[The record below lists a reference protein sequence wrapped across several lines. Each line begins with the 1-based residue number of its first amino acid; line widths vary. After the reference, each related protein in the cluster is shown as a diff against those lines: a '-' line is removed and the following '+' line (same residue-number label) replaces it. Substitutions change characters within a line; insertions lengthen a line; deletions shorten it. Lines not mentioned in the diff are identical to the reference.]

1 MPFRRTL
8 SGRTSLPRK
17 VIHMPVLDR
26 LDSQQLTPDTGISL
40 ELTRVIR
47 ASKQRVF
54 DAWTRPET
62 IRQWFGPE
70 GYTTLPVKADSKP
83 GGAYEIKMEG
93 AALAPSE
100 ELRRASV
107 SGMYTKV
114 DPYDLVQFTWAA
126 TWAPDEASL
135 VTIHLR
141 DVDGGTELRLVH
153 ERFASEISCKAHS
166 AGWTGAMVKFAKL
179 LEA

>member
-1 MPFRRTL
+1 
-8 SGRTSLPRK
+8 
-17 VIHMPVLDR
+17 MPVLDG

-47 ASKQRVF
+47 APRQRVF

-70 GYTTLPVKADSKP
+70 GFTTPLVRTDPKP
-83 GGAYEIKMEG
+83 GGPYEIHMEG
-93 AALAPSE
+93 PKPCEGEVQRTSAVTGS
-100 ELRRASV
+100 
-107 SGMYTKV
+107 YTKV
-114 DPYDLVQFTWAA
+114 NPYDLLQFTWAA
-126 TWAPDEASL
+126 TWSPEDVSL

-141 DVDGGTELRLVH
+141 DVEGGTELRLLH
-153 ERFASEISCKAHS
+153 ERFSSESSCKGHT
-166 AGWTGAMVKFAKL
+166 AGWAGALVKLAHL

>member
-1 MPFRRTL
+1 
-8 SGRTSLPRK
+8 
-17 VIHMPVLDR
+17 MPVLDS

-47 ASKQRVF
+47 APKQRIF

-70 GYTTLPVKADSKP
+70 GYTTLPVKSEPRP
-83 GGAYEIKMEG
+83 GGAYEINMEG
-93 AALAPSE
+93 PAPSPDE
-100 ELRRASV
+100 PIRRSSV

-114 DPYDLVQFTWAA
+114 NPYDLVQFTWAA
-126 TWAPDEASL
+126 TWAPEEASL

-153 ERFASEISCKAHS
+153 ERFASENSCKGHA
-166 AGWTGAMVKFAKL
+166 AGWAGAMVKLTKL

>member
-1 MPFRRTL
+1 
-8 SGRTSLPRK
+8 
-17 VIHMPVLDR
+17 MPVLDS

-47 ASKQRVF
+47 APRQRVF

-62 IRQWFGPE
+62 IRQWFGPQ
-70 GYTTLPVKADSKP
+70 GFTTPLVKTDAKP
-83 GGAYEIKMEG
+83 GGAYAIHMEG
-93 AALAPSE
+93 PAPSPDE
-100 ELRRASV
+100 QCRRSTV

-114 DPYDLVQFTWAA
+114 NPYDLLQFTWAA
-126 TWAPDEASL
+126 TWAPEEASL

-153 ERFASEISCKAHS
+153 ERFASENSCKGHT
-166 AGWTGAMVKFAKL
+166 AGWTGAMEKLVKL